1 MFHSC
6 RSIKY
11 SCGDAEIDSRHC
23 EMMDCLGEIHRLL
36 SVESPL
42 NYTALGR
49 LAEEFSDLCSVHEL
63 AEQVLTI
70 EHDHFFDHSLIF
82 ECADDLCGGVRS
94 RACAREM
101 VEIADRLHALVIAD
115 IITDRAEI
123 QMHANDERTI
133 GPDAFDFDPRPR
145 HVESVRHHATAT

>member
-11 SCGDAEIDSRHC
+11 SCGDDEIDSRHC
-23 EMMDCLGEIHRLL
+23 EMMDCIGEINLLL
-36 SVESPL
+36 SADLPL
-42 NYTALGR
+42 NYIALGR
-49 LAEEFSDLCSVHEL
+49 LSEEFSELCSVHEL

-82 ECADDLCGGVRS
+82 DCSDDLSGGVRN

-123 QMHANDERTI
+123 RMHANDERAI
-133 GPDAFDFDPRPR
+133 GLNAFDFDPRPL
-145 HVESVRHHATAT
+145 HVEPVRHRATAT